1 VLAGETWTD
10 LQGAVLL
17 SAPAMTGEQTLLWQ
31 SAQIAPTLPKPVKF
45 ILRILRTD
53 PLRQQRKSLDK
64 LASTT
69 TDVARIQGSRVNAK
83 WFRELL
89 VFDPLPHLR
98 AIGIPV
104 LAITG
109 DKDLQVDPDDLGV
122 IASTVPGPVTVDRV
136 RDLTHISWRRDPAA
150 PPWGVPQTR
159 RPAGG

>member
-1 VLAGETWTD
+1 
-10 LQGAVLL
+10 
-17 SAPAMTGEQTLLWQ
+17 M
-31 SAQIAPTLPKPVKF
+31 
-45 ILRILRTD
+45 
-53 PLRQQRKSLDK
+53 
-64 LASTT
+64 
-69 TDVARIQGSRVNAK
+69 NAK

-150 PPWGVPQTR
+150 PPWGVPQTS